1 MEFSLIA
8 PCCHRAC
15 KSAVATSRPRKAA
28 RQSRRRPKSAR
39 PAPSSRHPQIKDL
52 SSDLQ
57 NDYAR
62 WPWPAPP
69 TSPRSR
75 QRIYAAAF
83 DADLRRLRTAH
94 GASAIDAAAN

>member
-1 MEFSLIA
+1 MTTRTIRLSVAWHQRLI
-8 PCCHRAC
+8 
-15 KSAVATSRPRKAA
+15 
-28 RQSRRRPKSAR
+28 
-39 PAPSSRHPQIKDL
+39 
-52 SSDLQ
+52 SDLQ

-94 GASAIDAAAN
+94 GASAIDAALKLIEQRSGRGERDQWDTKRRREP

>member
-1 MEFSLIA
+1 
-8 PCCHRAC
+8 
-15 KSAVATSRPRKAA
+15 
-28 RQSRRRPKSAR
+28 
-39 PAPSSRHPQIKDL
+39 
-52 SSDLQ
+52 LQ

-62 WPWPAPP
+62 WPWPVPP

-94 GASAIDAAAN
+94 GASAIDAALKLIEQRSGRGERATSGTPSAHATLARLTRIKRA